1 LCHGNCVGEE
11 ENLRSEEMEWQWTMA
26 DPEVWNRGVAIGE
39 GEQNLER
46 GLSPP
51 PKFFGKF
58 DSKIMHFCAK
68 FSLVLRC
75 IRSIGGAPP

>member
-1 LCHGNCVGEE
+1 
-11 ENLRSEEMEWQWTMA
+11 MA

-68 FSLVLRC
+68 FSLVLRY
-75 IRSIGGAPP
+75 IWSIGGAPPLKSATGGGQGCRENSINGLGG